1 MPDSHD
7 YLVINGLARRSGWAH
22 GPAVG
27 YATYGAGLFALL
39 ALGAFLWAWWHRDG
53 EAVVT
58 VTWAALAGLVAL
70 AVNQVPVHLLHEPRP
85 YAVLPSALV
94 LISHSADPSAPSDHA
109 VLAAAVAT
117 ALWLAYPRL
126 GALAWGLALLMAFD
140 RVYVGA
146 HYPSDVALGLAE
158 GTLVAILG
166 AFLTRPLLN
175 FTRARLL
182 RSPLAGLVER
192 PGTAGR

>member
-1 MPDSHD
+1 MPDRHD
-7 YLVINGLARRSGWAH
+7 YLVINGLARHSGWAH

-27 YATYGAGLFALL
+27 YANYGAGLFALL
-39 ALGAFLWAWWHRDG
+39 ALGALLWAWWHRDG
-53 EAVVT
+53 RAVVAAA
-58 VTWAALAGLVAL
+58 WAPLAGLVAL
-70 AVNQVPVHLLHEPRP
+70 AVNQAPVHLLHEARP
-85 YAVLPSALV
+85 YAVMPSALV
-94 LISHSADPSAPSDHA
+94 LISRSADPSAPSDHA

-146 HYPSDVALGLAE
+146 HYPSDVALGLVE
-158 GTLVAILG
+158 GASVAILG
-166 AFLTRPLLN
+166 ALLTRPLLN

-182 RSPLAGLVER
+182 RSPLAALVER
-192 PGTAGR
+192 PGTPVG